1 VWASASHALAGNV
14 AGIEEWTA
22 MASIIVVDTSGK
34 EHVVEGTPG
43 LPVMKIIR
51 ETGIDEFLALCG
63 GNCACGT
70 CHVLVDPSFAA
81 KLEPISDDE
90 SDVLDMTE
98 CRQPDSR
105 LSCQIEFSEA
115 LDGLRVTIA
124 VDD

>member
-1 VWASASHALAGNV
+1 MVS
-14 AGIEEWTA
+14 
-22 MASIIVVDTSGK
+22 IVVLDTSGN

-43 LPVMKIIR
+43 SSVMKIIR
-51 ETGIDEFLALCG
+51 EKGLDEAIGLCG

-70 CHVLVDPSFAA
+70 CHVLVDPAFAA
-81 KLEPISDDE
+81 KLEPISEDE

-115 LDGLRVTIA
+115 LNGLRVTIA
-124 VDD
+124 GE

>member
-1 VWASASHALAGNV
+1 
-14 AGIEEWTA
+14 
-22 MASIIVVDTSGK
+22 MASIIVLDTSGE

-43 LPVMKIIR
+43 VSVMKIIR
-51 ETGIDEFLALCG
+51 ENGLDEVIGLCG

-70 CHVLVDPSFAA
+70 CHVLVDPAFAG
-81 KLEPISDDE
+81 KLAPIGEDE

-105 LSCQIEFSEA
+105 LACQIEFSEG

-124 VDD
+124 DD